1 MNLPNKL
8 TTMRMVLVIL
18 LMTWLLIPA
27 RWINLDF
34 FIFEAVYFRYFVAAI
49 VFTIAAI
56 TDFFDG
62 FLARRLDM
70 VTTYGKF
77 MDPIADK
84 LLVNS
89 SLIILAVRLNSRP
102 FQATISV
109 AFVVIMIARDVI
121 VDGMR
126 LVAASQNK
134 VMAAN
139 KFGKIKTVLQ
149 MIGIVMYFFNGWPLS
164 DQRIDAA
171 YPLLPLVV
179 MFFATLAS
187 VASGIIYIVQNRHVL
202 KEEDASS

>member
-102 FQATISV
+102 FQSPLPV

-179 MFFATLAS
+179 MFFATIVSL
-187 VASGIIYIVQNRHVL
+187 ASGIIYIVQNRHVL
-202 KEEDASS
+202 KEEDASN

>member
-1 MNLPNKL
+1 
-8 TTMRMVLVIL
+8 MVLVIL

-102 FQATISV
+102 FQSPLPV

-179 MFFATLAS
+179 MFFATIVSL
-187 VASGIIYIVQNRHVL
+187 ASGIIYIVQNRHVL
-202 KEEDASS
+202 KEEDASN